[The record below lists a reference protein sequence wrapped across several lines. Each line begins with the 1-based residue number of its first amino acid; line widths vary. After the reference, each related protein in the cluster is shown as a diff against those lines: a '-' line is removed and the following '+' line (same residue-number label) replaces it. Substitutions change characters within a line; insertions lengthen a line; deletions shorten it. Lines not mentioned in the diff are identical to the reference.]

1 MLNVRQNGAGLYKY
15 CGENRCGDDPECY
28 KIERVFVIGKRRW
41 RRRCKI
47 KVWSI
52 CVCLLVDVDLSEYFA
67 LSFRVLKTS
76 SLLLLS
82 DNYKKT
88 FISTNSYNTNKQT
101 KLYLWL

>member
-1 MLNVRQNGAGLYKY
+1 MLQNGKS
-15 CGENRCGDDPECY
+15 
-28 KIERVFVIGKRRW
+28 FVIGNRRW

-88 FISTNSYNTNKQT
+88 FICTNSYNTNKQT
-101 KLYLWL
+101 KLYLWLSNFNECSVGTVLLS